1 MPSYKDSP
9 QPLRKKDPSPLFKE
23 ADDGYVVKAASPIER
38 QRKADGSLH
47 SMNRRSSVE
56 PKDALFIGE
65 DKINKSKKSVSAQME
80 KDDIDPDDVIKAFMA
95 KGAPTAPRMPPVGK
109 SGNDDDEDEEKSMTS
124 DKGTP
129 KAPKPTKN
137 TDRNQTGGP
146 NNTPRFGLNNLA
158 PKK

>member
-56 PKDALFIGE
+56 PKDTLYIGE
-65 DKINKSKKSVSAQME
+65 DKISKSSKSVSAQME
-80 KDDIDPDDVIKAFMA
+80 EDVDPDDVIKAFMA
-95 KGAPTAPRMPPVGK
+95 KGQLPDA
-109 SGNDDDEDEEKSMTS
+109 DDEDEEKA
-124 DKGTP
+124 G
-129 KAPKPTKN
+129 
-137 TDRNQTGGP
+137 TDRNRTGGP
-146 NNTPRFGLNNLA
+146 NNTPRFGMANLDA
-158 PKK
+158 TGNKK